1 MSSFEMTIRKG
12 DKINLE
18 NQAFQTEWSGVYLFV
33 GCHSLGH
40 ILNKKE
46 LRQF

>member
-18 NQAFQTEWSGVYLFV
+18 NQAFQTEWGGVYLCVTCYFRATIR
-33 GCHSLGH
+33 LTDR
-40 ILNKKE
+40 L
-46 LRQF
+46 

>member
-18 NQAFQTEWSGVYLFV
+18 NQAFQTEWRGVYLCV
-33 GCHSLGH
+33 SGNLIDSYW
-40 ILNKKE
+40 NSKKAK
-46 LRQF
+46 

>member
-18 NQAFQTEWSGVYLFV
+18 NQAFQTEWGGVYLCV
-33 GCHSLGH
+33 GRYTITKPKIEHSFL
-40 ILNKKE
+40 
-46 LRQF
+46 